1 MLFALLSH
9 RNLGQEFDGAAFMPM
24 TPLSG
29 QHYLKPKEPMQVTPV
44 STATYLVSRLNA
56 LIGGRGRN
64 ADQPSDKLRSLLAD
78 CGGSEA
84 ADAVVSRIEALG
96 ETFIRN
102 YVAGPGIVELLSE
115 FTDIS

>member
-1 MLFALLSH
+1 
-9 RNLGQEFDGAAFMPM
+9 MPM

-56 LIGGRGRN
+56 LIGQGRGRGN

-78 CGGSEA
+78 CGGTEA

-102 YVAGPGIVELLSE
+102 YVAGPGTRIIIIICPGVVDEKQ
-115 FTDIS
+115 ISKMEQVAKIA

>member
-1 MLFALLSH
+1 
-9 RNLGQEFDGAAFMPM
+9 MPM

-56 LIGGRGRN
+56 LIAAGGGGRGRGGN
-64 ADQPSDKLRSLLAD
+64 AADQPSDKLRSLLAD
-78 CGGSEA
+78 CGGSSEA
-84 ADAVVSRIEALG
+84 ADAVVSRIEGLG

-102 YVAGPGIVELLSE
+102 YVAGPGRTFV
-115 FTDIS
+115 